1 MTCRTGRM
9 PMYARA
15 QAIGEPGGD
24 ASRARDTLSRR
35 TARAPTATAT
45 ATAEDQRDRS
55 HGTRGLAQV
64 GGTGACGGM
73 DFAPLEGGSRA
84 ASRWF

>member
-24 ASRARDTLSRR
+24 ASRARDTLGRR
-35 TARAPTATAT
+35 TARAPTPTAT

-64 GGTGACGGM
+64 GGAGACGGM
-73 DFAPLEGGSRA
+73 DFAPLGGGSRA